1 MPTRS
6 HLLTQ
11 ERPWDLGKI
20 VRKKENS
27 KENSKENR
35 KRKIVRK
42 KGLRM
47 LRYTKPDADQTL
59 RHIA

>member
-20 VRKKENS
+20 VRK